1 MTPLLTA
8 LLLLA
13 QDDGFKP
20 IFDGTSLDGWV
31 PQGGGKWSVEEGA
44 ILGLTGTGEY
54 GWLCSAKTYGDF
66 ILEFD
71 TKHEGT
77 GNSGVQARS
86 RIDEKGVMIGYQFDL
101 DRTRPSSGRLY
112 DEARRKLLQDV
123 PDDPISRGAFKAE
136 DWNKVTIR
144 CEGDRL
150 RSWINQVPIVDYVDS
165 VDLEGLV
172 ALQVHSGRD
181 VKVRFRNV
189 RIKDLGRRKWKPLF
203 NGKTFEGWH
212 PIGKGEWSIADGVIT
227 GRHAKAEKEF
237 GHMVTDA
244 VHRDFSVRL
253 QFRSLEGDSGFYFR
267 SEEKG
272 ALGMAGLQAQI
283 HPKSDAGGLYCSDGR
298 GWVLQPKKEDV
309 AKGFKPGEWNS
320 MTVSARG
327 TRVAVNL
334 NDWRTAELLK
344 DERGR
349 LEGRF
354 ALQLHGDQDLHVQ
367 FREIQI
373 LGDPE

>member
-1 MTPLLTA
+1 MIPLLTA
-8 LLLLA
+8 LFLLV

-20 IFDGTSLDGWV
+20 IFDGKSLEGWV
-31 PQGGGKWSVEEGA
+31 PQGGGKWSVEEGT
-44 ILGLTGTGEY
+44 ILGVTGTGEY

-66 ILEFD
+66 ILEFEA
-71 TKHEGT
+71 KHEGT

-86 RIDEKGVMIGYQFDL
+86 RLDEKGVMIGYQFDL

-123 PDDPISRGAFKAE
+123 PNDPAARGAFKGD

-144 CEGDRL
+144 CEGDHL

-165 VDLEGLV
+165 VDLEGIV
-172 ALQVHSGRD
+172 ALQVHSGKD
-181 VKVRFRNV
+181 VKVRFRNLRV
-189 RIKDLGRRKWKPLF
+189 KDLGRRKWKPIF
-203 NGKTFEGWH
+203 DGKTFTGWH

-227 GRHAKAEKEF
+227 GRHAKGEKEF
-237 GHMVTDA
+237 GHRVTDR
-244 VHRDFSVRL
+244 VYGDFTVRL
-253 QFRSLEGDSGFYFR
+253 QFKSVEGDSGFYFR
-267 SEEKG
+267 SDEKG

-283 HPKSDAGGLYCSDGR
+283 EPKNDVGGLYCSDGR

-320 MTVSARG
+320 MTISARG
-327 TRVAVNL
+327 RRVAVNV
-334 NDWRTAELLK
+334 NDWRTAELLN
-344 DERGR
+344 DEKGR

-354 ALQLHGDQDLHVQ
+354 ALQLHGSQDLHVL
-367 FREIQI
+367 FKGIEV